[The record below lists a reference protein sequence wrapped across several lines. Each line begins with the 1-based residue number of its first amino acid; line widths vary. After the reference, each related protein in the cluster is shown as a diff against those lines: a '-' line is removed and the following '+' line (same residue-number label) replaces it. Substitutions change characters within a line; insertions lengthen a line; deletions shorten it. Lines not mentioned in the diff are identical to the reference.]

1 MTHEQILEILNFRHA
16 CKEFD
21 SSKKISD
28 SDFEIILKGGQL
40 SPSSMGIEPW
50 KFLVIQNES
59 LREELATVSWGG
71 KKQIPSCSH
80 LVILLSRMPKEL
92 KHDSSYI
99 HHLLT
104 EVKQMPQEAVE
115 NFKGVVKMIEDT
127 RFQNNEKALLNYSC
141 LQTYIAA
148 ANMMTVSAMQQ
159 IDSCAMGGYDQKAV
173 EEILIKHNLL
183 NKDEFYLTLM
193 IAFGYRINEPTP
205 KTRDNFKIS
214 KAYELYYHTY

>member
-1 MTHEQILEILNFRHA
+1 MTHEKILEILNFRHA

-205 KTRDNFKIS
+205 KTRQSLNDLVVWVK
-214 KAYELYYHTY
+214 

>member
-1 MTHEQILEILNFRHA
+1 MTHEQILDILNFRHA

-104 EVKQMPQEAVE
+104 DVKQMPQEAIE

-127 RFQNNEKALLNYSC
+127 RFQNNEQALLNYSC

-205 KTRDNFKIS
+205 KTRQSLNDLVVWVK
-214 KAYELYYHTY
+214 

>member
-115 NFKGVVKMIEDT
+115 NFKGVIKMIEDT
-127 RFQNNEKALLNYSC
+127 RFQNNEQALLNYSC

-159 IDSCAMGGYDQKAV
+159 IDSCAMCGYDQKAV

-183 NKDEFYLTLM
+183 NKEEFYLTLM

-205 KTRDNFKIS
+205 KTRQSLNDLVVWVK
-214 KAYELYYHTY
+214 

>member
-127 RFQNNEKALLNYSC
+127 RFQNNDQALLNYSC

-205 KTRDNFKIS
+205 KTRQSLNDLVVWVK
-214 KAYELYYHTY
+214 

>member
-115 NFKGVVKMIEDT
+115 NFKGVIKMIEDT
-127 RFQNNEKALLNYSC
+127 RFQNNEQALLNYSC

-193 IAFGYRINEPTP
+193 IAFGYRINEPTS
-205 KTRDNFKIS
+205 KTRQSLNDLVVWVK
-214 KAYELYYHTY
+214 

>member
-127 RFQNNEKALLNYSC
+127 RFQNNEKALLNYTC

-173 EEILIKHNLL
+173 EEI
-183 NKDEFYLTLM
+183 
-193 IAFGYRINEPTP
+193 
-205 KTRDNFKIS
+205 
-214 KAYELYYHTY
+214 

>member
-59 LREELATVSWGG
+59 LREELTTVSWGG

-205 KTRDNFKIS
+205 KTRQSLNDLVVWVK
-214 KAYELYYHTY
+214 

>member
-104 EVKQMPQEAVE
+104 DVKQMPQEAIE

-127 RFQNNEKALLNYSC
+127 RFQNNEQALLNYSC

-205 KTRDNFKIS
+205 KTRQSLNDLVVWVK
-214 KAYELYYHTY
+214 

>member
-115 NFKGVVKMIEDT
+115 NFKGVIKMIEDT
-127 RFQNNEKALLNYSC
+127 RFQNNDQALLNYSC

-205 KTRDNFKIS
+205 KTRQSLNDLVVWVK
-214 KAYELYYHTY
+214 

>member
-99 HHLLT
+99 QHLLT

-205 KTRDNFKIS
+205 KTRQSLNDLVVWVK
-214 KAYELYYHTY
+214 

>member
-205 KTRDNFKIS
+205 KTRQSLNDLVVWVI
-214 KAYELYYHTY
+214 

>member
-148 ANMMTVSAMQQ
+148 DNMMTVSAMQQ

-205 KTRDNFKIS
+205 KTRQSLNDLVVWVK
-214 KAYELYYHTY
+214 

>member
-115 NFKGVVKMIEDT
+115 NFKGVIKMIEDT

-205 KTRDNFKIS
+205 KTRQSLNDLVVWVK
-214 KAYELYYHTY
+214 

>member
-92 KHDSSYI
+92 
-99 HHLLT
+99 
-104 EVKQMPQEAVE
+104 
-115 NFKGVVKMIEDT
+115 
-127 RFQNNEKALLNYSC
+127 
-141 LQTYIAA
+141 
-148 ANMMTVSAMQQ
+148 
-159 IDSCAMGGYDQKAV
+159 
-173 EEILIKHNLL
+173 
-183 NKDEFYLTLM
+183 
-193 IAFGYRINEPTP
+193 
-205 KTRDNFKIS
+205 
-214 KAYELYYHTY
+214 

>member
-1 MTHEQILEILNFRHA
+1 MTHEQILDILNFRHA

-115 NFKGVVKMIEDT
+115 NFKGVIKMIEDT
-127 RFQNNEKALLNYSC
+127 RFQNNDQALLNYSC

-183 NKDEFYLTLM
+183 NKEEFYLTLM

-205 KTRDNFKIS
+205 KTRQSLNDLVVWIK
-214 KAYELYYHTY
+214 

>member
-80 LVILLSRMPKEL
+80 LVILLSRMSKKL

-205 KTRDNFKIS
+205 KTRQSLNDLVVWVK
-214 KAYELYYHTY
+214 

>member
-104 EVKQMPQEAVE
+104 EVKQIPQEAVE

-205 KTRDNFKIS
+205 KTRQSLNDLVVWVK
-214 KAYELYYHTY
+214 

>member
-193 IAFGYRINEPTP
+193 IAFVYRINEPTP
-205 KTRDNFKIS
+205 KTRQSLNDLVVWVK
-214 KAYELYYHTY
+214 

>member
-127 RFQNNEKALLNYSC
+127 RFQNNEQALLNYSC

-148 ANMMTVSAMQQ
+148 TNMMTVSAMQQ

-205 KTRDNFKIS
+205 KTRQSLNDLVVWVK
-214 KAYELYYHTY
+214 

>member
-1 MTHEQILEILNFRHA
+1 MTHEQILDILNFRHA

-115 NFKGVVKMIEDT
+115 NFKGVIKMIEDT
-127 RFQNNEKALLNYSC
+127 RFQNNEQALLNYSC

-183 NKDEFYLTLM
+183 NKEEFYLTLM

-205 KTRDNFKIS
+205 KTRQSLNDLVVWVK
-214 KAYELYYHTY
+214 

>member
-159 IDSCAMGGYDQKAV
+159 IDSCAMGGYDQEAV

-205 KTRDNFKIS
+205 KTRQSLNDLVVWVK
-214 KAYELYYHTY
+214 

>member
-50 KFLVIQNES
+50 KFLVIQNQS
-59 LREELATVSWGG
+59 LRKELATVSWGG

-115 NFKGVVKMIEDT
+115 NFKGVIKMIEDT
-127 RFQNNEKALLNYSC
+127 RFQNNDQALLNYSC

-148 ANMMTVSAMQQ
+148 ANMMTVSAMQK

-183 NKDEFYLTLM
+183 DKDEFYLTLM
-193 IAFGYRINEPTP
+193 VAFGYRINEPTR
-205 KTRDNFKIS
+205 KTRQSLNDLVVWVK
-214 KAYELYYHTY
+214 

>member
-28 SDFEIILKGGQL
+28 SDFDIILKGGQL

-205 KTRDNFKIS
+205 KTRQSLNDLVVWVK
-214 KAYELYYHTY
+214 

>member
-148 ANMMTVSAMQQ
+148 ANMITVSAMQQ

-205 KTRDNFKIS
+205 KTRQSLNDLVVWVK
-214 KAYELYYHTY
+214 

>member
-16 CKEFD
+16 FD

-205 KTRDNFKIS
+205 KTRQSLNDLVVWVK
-214 KAYELYYHTY
+214 

>member
-28 SDFEIILKGGQL
+28 SDFEIILKDGQL
-40 SPSSMGIEPW
+40 SPSSIGIEPW

-205 KTRDNFKIS
+205 KTRQSLNDLVVWVK
-214 KAYELYYHTY
+214 

>member
-148 ANMMTVSAMQQ
+148 SNMMTVSAMQQ

-205 KTRDNFKIS
+205 KTRQSLNDLVVWVK
-214 KAYELYYHTY
+214 

>member
-193 IAFGYRINEPTP
+193 VAFGYRINEPTR
-205 KTRDNFKIS
+205 KTRQSLNDLVVWVK
-214 KAYELYYHTY
+214 

>member
-1 MTHEQILEILNFRHA
+1 MTHEQILDILNFRHA

-28 SDFEIILKGGQL
+28 SDFEIILKGGHL

-115 NFKGVVKMIEDT
+115 NFKGVIKMIEDT
-127 RFQNNEKALLNYSC
+127 RFQNNEQALLNYSC

-183 NKDEFYLTLM
+183 NKEEFYLTLM

-205 KTRDNFKIS
+205 KTRQSLNDLVVWIK
-214 KAYELYYHTY
+214 

>member
-1 MTHEQILEILNFRHA
+1 MTHEQILEILNLRHA

-205 KTRDNFKIS
+205 KTRQSLNDLVVWVK
-214 KAYELYYHTY
+214 

>member
-71 KKQIPSCSH
+71 TKQIPSCSH

-205 KTRDNFKIS
+205 KTRQSLNDLVVWVK
-214 KAYELYYHTY
+214 

>member
-1 MTHEQILEILNFRHA
+1 MTHEQILDILNFRHA

-183 NKDEFYLTLM
+183 NKEEFYLTLM

-205 KTRDNFKIS
+205 KTRQSLNDLVVWVK
-214 KAYELYYHTY
+214 

>member
-50 KFLVIQNES
+50 KLLVIQNES
-59 LREELATVSWGG
+59 LREDLATVSWGG

-99 HHLLT
+99 HHLLP

-115 NFKGVVKMIEDT
+115 NFKGVIKMIEDT
-127 RFQNNEKALLNYSC
+127 RFQNNDQALLNYSC
-141 LQTYIAA
+141 LQTYIGA

-205 KTRDNFKIS
+205 KTRQSLNDLVVWVK
-214 KAYELYYHTY
+214 

>member
-80 LVILLSRMPKEL
+80 LVILL

-205 KTRDNFKIS
+205 KTRQSLNDLVVWVK
-214 KAYELYYHTY
+214 

>member
-80 LVILLSRMPKEL
+80 LVILLSRMTKEL

-205 KTRDNFKIS
+205 KTRQSLNDLVVWVK
-214 KAYELYYHTY
+214 